1 MFRKTYGNHLFTKC
15 KRSTKLV
22 IGIYLFAQII
32 LAFAALFYILNEKT
46 FTIGVILL
54 IVSMTTRWYYNKFVK
69 DDVKRYIHSKKV

>member
-1 MFRKTYGNHLFTKC
+1 MKTFIKI
-15 KRSTKLV
+15 V

-69 DDVKRYIHSKKV
+69 DDVKRYLETK